1 MAEILEIKSPDILPL
16 LEKYS
21 GLRPAAVGAR
31 GSALA
36 STGFIISR
44 ALSEW
49 VASGGQGGWAPL
61 HPVTMRWQKKFR
73 AATGVFSPRL
83 IRGNPKP
90 FGILA
95 QFSRYR
101 VSPRAVSIGFGA
113 KFPLDRPAI
122 SKIALQ
128 AESGLKTRVSPKM
141 RRLFAALGNPIRSRT
156 RTLEAKPRPIA
167 PFFPKM
173 EGEIFPHFE
182 SRFVAALGRRSALAD
197 SDFRKGRG
205 VEKS

>member
-1 MAEILEIKSPDILPL
+1 MAEILEIRSPDILPL

-21 GLRPAAVGAR
+21 VLRTATVGAR
-31 GSALA
+31 MSALA
-36 STGFIISR
+36 STGFVISR

-49 VASGGQGGWAPL
+49 VVSGGQGSWAPL
-61 HPVTMRWQKKFR
+61 HPIAMRWQKKFR
-73 AATGVFSPRL
+73 AAGGFSPRPS
-83 IRGNPKP
+83 RGDPKP

-101 VSPRAVSIGFGA
+101 VSSRAVSIGFGIR
-113 KFPLDRPAI
+113 FPLDRPAI
-122 SKIALQ
+122 SKIAIQ

-156 RTLEAKPRPIA
+156 RTLEMKPRPIA
-167 PFFPKM
+167 PFFPKT

-182 SRFVAALGRRSALAD
+182 GRFIAALGRRSALAD

-205 VEKS
+205 IEKS